1 MTRMAVKNMKFNT
14 SQIDEIVGYIE
25 TRYPELIKNIS
36 KDRDKLESV
45 EFKDGTIIQPREEV
59 PFQRFDKK
67 IVRNGRKFVI
77 EKRDEKTDLT
87 IGKNEFLFE
96 ELLKQIQSINPEDK
110 LTTSK
115 RSIPYVQAN
124 IVSRKIPL
132 VYFLWQQ
139 QGLIEAMVN
148 MGVDFEI
155 SNEATKPGTKHI
167 TMKLDGDG
175 FLFIYPEN
183 RRQELVFNGLMQLP
197 KQITIGPDDLSNRH
211 ALDNFINDKFGCKT
225 TSTFDIAIEKMIDP
239 TTAKLLEFNEY
250 PDNYIDVLTQPL
262 LEKLLNDEPDHPAD
276 LKNLR
281 VRQAEILSSTIYD
294 QLSIAHNTFVEK
306 VNTGN
311 EDAKIRMDE
320 NYIINNLMGRHR
332 L

>member
-211 ALDNFINDKFGCKT
+211 ALDNFINDKFGSKT